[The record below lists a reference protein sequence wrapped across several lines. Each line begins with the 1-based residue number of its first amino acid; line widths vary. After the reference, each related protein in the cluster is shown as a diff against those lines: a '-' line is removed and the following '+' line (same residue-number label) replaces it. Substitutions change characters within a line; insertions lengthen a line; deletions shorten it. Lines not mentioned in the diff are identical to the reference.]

1 MRPEAAKRRL
11 VAVAVRARRYRES
24 VRNKGMTMGDTAHPG
39 PYLLPPHTSTCTGCG
54 PANSHGLQLVVYRDG
69 DEVYSDVT
77 FDERHIGAPPGLA
90 HGGAVATACDDV
102 LGFTLWVAGTPA
114 VTRSLTVE
122 YLRPVP
128 LHEPHRITAQ
138 ITGRQGR
145 ALHVSGTGV
154 SHDGITRFTASA
166 VFVTVGVDH
175 FAAHGDVSGFEDLFD
190 RLAGA
195 LHQPIGDH
203 SV

>member
-1 MRPEAAKRRL
+1 
-11 VAVAVRARRYRES
+11 
-24 VRNKGMTMGDTAHPG
+24 
-39 PYLLPPHTSTCTGCG
+39 
-54 PANSHGLQLVVYRDG
+54 LQLVVYRHG

-77 FDERHIGAPPGLA
+77 FDERHIGAPGLA

-128 LHEPHRITAQ
+128 LHERHRITAQ
-138 ITGRQGR
+138 ITDRRGR

-166 VFVTVGVDH
+166 VFVTVSADH
-175 FAAHGDVSGFEDLFD
+175 FAAHGDVREFEDLFH

-195 LHQPIGDH
+195 PHQSTVDH
-203 SV
+203 SD

>member
-1 MRPEAAKRRL
+1 
-11 VAVAVRARRYRES
+11 
-24 VRNKGMTMGDTAHPG
+24 MTMSDTAHPG
-39 PYLLPPHTSTCTGCG
+39 PQLLPPHTPTCTGCG
-54 PANSHGLQLVVYRDG
+54 PANSHGLQLVVYRHG

-77 FDERHIGAPPGLA
+77 FDERHIGAPGLA

-128 LHEPHRITAQ
+128 LHEPHRINAQ

-154 SHDGITRFTASA
+154 SRDGITRFTATA
-166 VFVTVGVDH
+166 VFVTVGADH
-175 FAAHGDVSGFEDLFD
+175 FAAHGDVSEFEDLFH
-190 RLAGA
+190 RLTGTP
-195 LHQPIGDH
+195 HRSTGDH
-203 SV
+203 SN